1 MRETPRDLAKL
12 QKLLDASIGRAG
24 EFLRRSF
31 GMPEHTLLAAQFANA
46 LQGCLTV
53 AFATTTAKAEPRVAP
68 TNALFYRGGFY
79 VPTVTTSARA
89 RHARKRPA
97 VSLTYYSGNDLAVVV
112 HGRTQA
118 IHPEHRGFAELAALQ
133 EENCGSSVLDWGEGV
148 YLRVRADVLY
158 TPVSQRPIRTSV
170 GSPGSA
176 LSSAALLESHEQV
189 HSTTH
194 RLGSARKP

>member
-1 MRETPRDLAKL
+1 MHRAQTWDKGGDLRETPKDLAEL
-12 QKLLDASIGRAG
+12 QELLDASTGRAG

-31 GMPEHTLLAAQFANA
+31 GMPERSLSAAQLANA

-53 AFATTTAKAEPRVAP
+53 AFATTTVKAEPRVAP
-68 TNALFYRGGFY
+68 TNALFYRGGFC

-118 IHPEHRGFAELAALQ
+118 IHPEHRDFAELVALQ

-158 TPVSQRPIRTSV
+158 TY
-170 GSPGSA
+170 
-176 LSSAALLESHEQV
+176 
-189 HSTTH
+189 
-194 RLGSARKP
+194 ARQPEIYPD